1 MNLEEL
7 LNLIASTSV
16 DDTKLFFI
24 TRALKPNMKRKARA
38 HEKYLYHVF
47 QVDND
52 EDLREYIYETSIS
65 QLKSIVDKNY
75 EMVDYDVLND
85 DTENLFYIRY
95 RIRCFLFKMLLPTN
109 CKEMFQ
115 R

>member
-7 LNLIASTSV
+7 LNLISSTSV

-38 HEKYLYHVF
+38 HEKYLYHVY

-52 EDLREYIYETSIS
+52 EELREYIYETSIS

-85 DTENLFYIRY
+85 DTENLFSYPIQNKVFSW
-95 RIRCFLFKMLLPTN
+95 ITGKSVWIS
-109 CKEMFQ
+109 
-115 R
+115 

>member
-7 LNLIASTSV
+7 LNLISSTSV

-75 EMVDYDVLND
+75 EMVRKF
-85 DTENLFYIRY
+85 NLVGIEESSSFHRTSGY
-95 RIRCFLFKMLLPTN
+95 CDS
-109 CKEMFQ
+109 
-115 R
+115 

>member
-7 LNLIASTSV
+7 LNLISSTSV

-52 EDLREYIYETSIS
+52 EDLREYIYT
-65 QLKSIVDKNY
+65 KKP
-75 EMVDYDVLND
+75 ND
-85 DTENLFYIRY
+85 D
-95 RIRCFLFKMLLPTN
+95 KMIHIN
-109 CKEMFQ
+109 KKYY
-115 R
+115 

>member
-7 LNLIASTSV
+7 LNLISSTSV

-38 HEKYLYHVF
+38 REKYLYHVF

-85 DTENLFYIRY
+85 DTE
-95 RIRCFLFKMLLPTN
+95 
-109 CKEMFQ
+109 
-115 R
+115 

>member
-7 LNLIASTSV
+7 LNLISSTSV

-24 TRALKPNMKRKARA
+24 TRALKPNMKRKARS
-38 HEKYLYHVF
+38 HEKYLYHVY

-52 EDLREYIYETSIS
+52 EELREYIYETSIS

-85 DTENLFYIRY
+85 DAENLFSYPIQNKV
-95 RIRCFLFKMLLPTN
+95 FSFQDGKHPTPILAV
-109 CKEMFQ
+109 
-115 R
+115 

>member
-7 LNLIASTSV
+7 LNLISSTSV

-24 TRALKPNMKRKARA
+24 TRALKPKMKPKARA

-52 EDLREYIYETSIS
+52 EELREYIYDTSIS

-85 DTENLFYIRY
+85 DTENLFSYPIQNKV
-95 RIRCFLFKMLLPTN
+95 FLNSATL
-109 CKEMFQ
+109 
-115 R
+115 